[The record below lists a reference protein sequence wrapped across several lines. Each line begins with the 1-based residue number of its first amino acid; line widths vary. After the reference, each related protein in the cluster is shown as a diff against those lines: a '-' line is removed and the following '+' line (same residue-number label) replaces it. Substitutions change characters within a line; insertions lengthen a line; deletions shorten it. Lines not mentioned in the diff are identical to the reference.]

1 MSEPET
7 TELQLATIALNHAID
22 AFWMD
27 SVRGLGLTGMG
38 SNHMDA
44 ITDAQA
50 ACRKALEAEGVQ
62 INVESRNHRRMAA
75 H

>member
-1 MSEPET
+1 MTGENT
-7 TELQLATIALNHAID
+7 TQLQQACINLNAAID

-27 SVRGLGLTGMG
+27 SARGLGLTGMG

-50 ACRKALEAEGVQ
+50 ACRKALEAEGV
-62 INVESRNHRRMAA
+62 NCEPE
-75 H
+75 